1 MIADAVNSDVLLK
14 LPVLVTGAQ
23 GFIGSHLVRKLITTG
38 ADVHAVSR
46 VAWPETES
54 PIRTWTCDLRDT
66 EETDRLV
73 RLVQP
78 GVIFHL
84 ASQVAG
90 GRDLG
95 LVLPMLDANLQTAVN
110 VLTAAARHG
119 GPRVVLAGSMEE
131 PKPGEKATPSS
142 PYAASKWA
150 ATTYAQMFH
159 GLWGLPTVVARIAMV
174 YGPEQLD
181 VRKLVPYVITSL
193 LAGRT
198 PELSSGGREID
209 WIFIDDVVDALVAA
223 GHTSDAPGAVLD
235 IGSGVPLTI
244 RRTVEMISEIVG
256 STLSI
261 QFGAVEDRRFDSAR
275 IAEERDTAAVLQ
287 WTPRVDL
294 REGLTR
300 TVEWYRNC
308 RT

>member
-1 MIADAVNSDVLLK
+1 M
-14 LPVLVTGAQ
+14 
-23 GFIGSHLVRKLITTG
+23 
-38 ADVHAVSR
+38 
-46 VAWPETES
+46 
-54 PIRTWTCDLRDT
+54 
-66 EETDRLV
+66 
-73 RLVQP
+73 
-78 GVIFHL
+78 
-84 ASQVAG
+84 
-90 GRDLG
+90 
-95 LVLPMLDANLQTAVN
+95 
-110 VLTAAARHG
+110 
-119 GPRVVLAGSMEE
+119 LAGSMEE

-159 GLWGLPTVVARIAMV
+159 GLWGLPTVVLRIAMV

-223 GHTSDAPGAVLD
+223 GHMSEAQGAVLD

-256 STLSI
+256 STLSV

-300 TVEWYRNC
+300 TVDWYRNC